1 MTKVIIIL
9 FVIYL
14 ILYFIINYNKNNTK
28 DNPVEE
34 KEKYRFPIVDGN
46 PKILK
51 SIYNSEYSIE
61 DAYIDTYK
69 DGTAIKVILLNND
82 EIIGDIASEDVSK
95 VLSLGIK
102 STRVYV
108 ENRLNNEG
116 NIEYIGEIFG
126 ELPRK

>member
-126 ELPRK
+126 ELPRR

>member
-28 DNPVEE
+28 DTPAVE
-34 KEKYRFPIVDGN
+34 KEKYRFPIVDGDS
-46 PKILK
+46 KILK
-51 SIYNSEYSIE
+51 SIYNSKYSIE

-69 DGTAIKVILLNND
+69 DGTAIKVILLKND

-108 ENRLNNEG
+108 ENKLNNEG
-116 NIEYIGEIFG
+116 NMEYIGEIFG
-126 ELPRK
+126 ELPRR